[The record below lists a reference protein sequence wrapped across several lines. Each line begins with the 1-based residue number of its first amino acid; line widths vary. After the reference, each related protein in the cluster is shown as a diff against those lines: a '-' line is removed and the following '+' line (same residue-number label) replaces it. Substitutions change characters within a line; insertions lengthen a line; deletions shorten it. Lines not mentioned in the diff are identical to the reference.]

1 MKVTSCS
8 ASRSVSA
15 RKTFH
20 FTRRL
25 HPSRQEGQQVFDD
38 TMSTL
43 ELPDRSMAA
52 LIIESTVCLAL
63 NIISITGNSL
73 VCLAVYRNRN
83 LRSTTNVY
91 IVALAIS
98 DLLVA
103 MIEMPLA
110 SATLIIGRFDFGFA
124 LCQIQGFIGP
134 FATYVTP
141 ATMGLTAFNRY
152 KRIVKANSY
161 NKIFSP
167 CRSKIWVCCLWMSLA
182 LYLLI
187 GRLTGWLNIGFIRG
201 YAVCAFTY
209 PTAASQIVQY
219 TIMVGVL
226 FFIPLCIGIFSY
238 YKIFFKTSQHQ
249 QIVVPSLQN
258 TTNANNTR
266 ARRCTVKEINISRV
280 LLYVGAG
287 FLCCW
292 IPLWALALWK
302 RFSPETCPRIAELLV
317 TFFRFLSSTI
327 NPFIYTFNNNDFR
340 KEFRKLLGC
349 PRGARTAPNDTTT
362 ATENEDLA
370 VEANV

>member
-1 MKVTSCS
+1 
-8 ASRSVSA
+8 
-15 RKTFH
+15 
-20 FTRRL
+20 
-25 HPSRQEGQQVFDD
+25 
-38 TMSTL
+38 MSIP
-43 ELPDRSMAA
+43 ELPHRSLAA
-52 LIIESTVCLAL
+52 VVTESGICLAL
-63 NIISITGNSL
+63 NIISIIGNSL

-91 IVALAIS
+91 IIALAVS

-124 LCQIQGFIGP
+124 LCQLQGFIGP

-152 KRIVKANSY
+152 MRIVKGNSY
-161 NKIFSP
+161 NKVFSP

-187 GRLTGWLNIGFIRG
+187 GRLTGWLNIGFITG

-238 YKIFFKTSQHQ
+238 FKIFFKTSQHQ
-249 QIVVPSLQN
+249 QIVVQSLQN
-258 TTNANNTR
+258 STNGNNST
-266 ARRCTVKEINISRV
+266 AMGSTVKEINISRV

-340 KEFRKLLGC
+340 KEFRKLLCC
-349 PRGARTAPNDTTT
+349 PKMYRTAPNDTTT
-362 ATENEDLA
+362 ATENEELPG
-370 VEANV
+370 EANV

>member
-1 MKVTSCS
+1 MVF
-8 ASRSVSA
+8 
-15 RKTFH
+15 FH
-20 FTRRL
+20 LPFL
-25 HPSRQEGQQVFDD
+25 LDK
-38 TMSTL
+38 MSNL
-43 ELPDRSMAA
+43 ELPHRSLAA
-52 LIIESTVCLAL
+52 VITESSVCLTL
-63 NIISITGNSL
+63 NILSIIGNSL
-73 VCLAVYRNRN
+73 VCLAVYRNRD

-91 IVALAIS
+91 IIALAVS
-98 DLLVA
+98 DLSVA

-124 LCQIQGFIGP
+124 LCQLQGFIGP

-152 KRIVKANSY
+152 MRIVKGNSY

-187 GRLTGWLNIGFIRG
+187 GRLTGWLNIGFIPG

-238 YKIFFKTSQHQ
+238 FKIFFKTSQHQ
-249 QIVVPSLQN
+249 QIVVQSLQN
-258 TTNANNTR
+258 STNGNNST
-266 ARRCTVKEINISRV
+266 AMGSTVKEINISRV
-280 LLYVGAG
+280 LLHVGTA

-292 IPLWALALWK
+292 IPFWALGLWK
-302 RFSPETCPRIAELLV
+302 RFSPETCPRIVELLV

-340 KEFRKLLGC
+340 KEFRKLLCC
-349 PRGARTAPNDTTT
+349 PKMYRTAPNDTTT
-362 ATENEDLA
+362 ATEKDELPG
-370 VEANV
+370 EANV